1 MRLVSLSSGSRGNSI
16 LVSSEKT
23 QLLIDCGISAKKITE
38 SLKMLGTDMES
49 IDAVLVTHEHGD
61 HIKGLKRL
69 MSAYNIP
76 VYATE
81 GTLRA
86 LPAVFGD
93 EYFNY
98 AGRRLMEPVRADF
111 AVSVGDIDI
120 FPYAVYHDAAE
131 PCGFRFECGADG
143 THAAVIT
150 DCGHYDDYIADHL
163 TDLDA
168 LILEANHDLAMLS
181 SGPYPVML
189 KRRILSMRGHMSNN
203 DAGDLLSRIFVP
215 GLKDVVLA
223 HLSME
228 NNTHEKALST
238 VAQRLASKRGEEAAG
253 LVRLSVAPQDG
264 FSKIVTCK

>member
-1 MRLVSLSSGSRGNSI
+1 MRLVSLSSGSRGNAI
-16 LVSSEKT
+16 LVSSENT
-23 QLLIDCGISAKKITE
+23 RLLVDCGISAKRIAD
-38 SLKMLGTDMES
+38 SLKILDTEIES

-69 MSAYNIP
+69 MSAYGIP

-81 GTLRA
+81 GTLNA
-86 LPAVFGD
+86 LPTVFGD

-98 AGRRLMEPVRADF
+98 AGRRLMEPLRADF
-111 AVSVGDIDI
+111 AVTVGDIDV
-120 FPYAVYHDAAE
+120 FPYTIYHDASE
-131 PCGFRFECGADG
+131 PCGFRFECGSDG
-143 THAAVIT
+143 THTAVIT

-163 TDLDA
+163 SDLDA

-181 SGPYPVML
+181 SGPYPAML
-189 KRRILSMRGHMSNN
+189 KRRIMSMRGHLSNN

-215 GLKDVVLA
+215 GLKNVVLA

-228 NNTHEKALST
+228 NNTHEKAVAT
-238 VAQRLASKRGEEAAG
+238 VAERLSRRRGAEAAE

-264 FSKIVTCK
+264 LSEIIE